1 MTPAVGSLVLY
12 KSGPAKVLECG
23 AKIEIQLA
31 KGKTVKVRPKD
42 ITALHPGPVADLAGL
57 RRGSA
62 GLPDEPSEQTLEEV
76 GEMLDGEPVSLTDL
90 AELVYG
96 DFSPVTAWATWLL
109 LIQGLYFEG
118 TVDAIRA
125 RPMEDVARDR
135 EERARKEAEKAAWNG
150 FLERAESGKIELAD
164 SRFLT
169 DVEELA
175 LGQRTTS
182 RVLKALGRDQTP
194 ANAHTL
200 LMRLGTW
207 TELNNPYPQRAGLA
221 VDSPDL
227 EVPSLPDE
235 ERVDLTHLDAYAI
248 DDEGNQDPDDALSI
262 DGNRLWVHV
271 ADAAALV
278 TPGSELDLEA
288 RGRAGT
294 LYLPELTATMLPAK
308 VTEHLGMG
316 LRETSPAL
324 SIGLDLNAD
333 GGVDKVEI
341 VLSRVRVRRLSYQ
354 QVDERIGESPFRELA
369 AVAERFR
376 AHRHARGAVSLN
388 FPELDVK
395 VRDGEVHLRPF
406 ARLQSRSLV
415 SEAMLMAGEAVA
427 RYAGE
432 HGIPFPYATQEIA
445 DDLDRAPQGMAQMVA
460 ARRKMRPRRY
470 QGAAAP
476 HQGLGLQHYSQ
487 VTSPLRRY
495 LDLVAH
501 QQLRAHL
508 RGDPL
513 LDEEQ
518 MIERIGAAD
527 AVSPL
532 LRKTERLSRQHW
544 TLVWL
549 KARKGWS
556 GEGIFVAMQNRNG
569 QVLLPELGL
578 EVRLPLKQEPALD
591 QVLAME
597 VTGVD
602 LARLEAR
609 FRIVKI
615 S

>member
-12 KSGPAKVLECG
+12 KSGPATVLESG

-42 ITALHPGPVADLAGL
+42 VTVLHPGPVGDLASL
-57 RRGSA
+57 RQGSA
-62 GLPDEPSEQTLEEV
+62 ALPDDPSDNALEEV
-76 GEMLDGEPVSLTDL
+76 GELLDGEPVPLADL

-96 DFSPVTAWATWLL
+96 DFSPATAWATWRLF
-109 LIQGLYFEG
+109 IQGLYFEG
-118 TVDAIRA
+118 SVDAIRA
-125 RPMEDVARDR
+125 RAPEDVARDR
-135 EERARKEAEKAAWNG
+135 EERTRKAVEKAAWNG
-150 FLERAESGKIELAD
+150 FLERVKAGSIEPAD
-164 SRFLT
+164 RHYLG

-175 LGQRTTS
+175 LLQRTSS
-182 RVLKALGRDQTP
+182 RVLKAIGRDQSP

-200 LMRLGTW
+200 LLRLGIW
-207 TELNNPYPQRAGLA
+207 DDFSNPYPRRFGLP
-221 VDSPDL
+221 VDSPTL
-227 EVPSLPDE
+227 AVPALADE
-235 ERVDLTHLDAYAI
+235 QRVDLTHLDAWAI
-248 DDEGNQDPDDALSI
+248 DDEGNQDPDDALSL
-262 DGNRLWVHV
+262 DGRRLWVHV

-278 TPGSELDLEA
+278 TPDSALDLEA

-294 LYLPELTATMLPAK
+294 LYLPELTATMLPAAI
-308 VTEHLGMG
+308 TEQLGMG
-316 LRETSPAL
+316 LQQTSPAL
-324 SIGLDLNAD
+324 SIGMDLND
-333 GGVDKVEI
+333 EGGVDAVEV
-341 VLSRVRVRRLSYQ
+341 VLSRVRVQRLSYQ
-354 QVDERIGESPFRELA
+354 QVDARIDEAPFSDLA

-376 AHRHARGAVSLN
+376 VLRHANGAVSLS

-406 ARLQSRSLV
+406 ERLQSRGLV

-432 HGIPFPYATQEIA
+432 HDIPFPYATQEVA
-445 DDLDRAPQGMAQMVA
+445 EDLDRAPQGMAAMVA

-476 HQGLGLQHYSQ
+476 HQGLGLDSYSQ

-518 MIERIGAAD
+518 MVERIGAAD

-544 TLVWL
+544 TMVWL
-549 KARKGWS
+549 KARKEWS
-556 GEGIFVAMQNRNG
+556 GEGIIVAMPGRNA
-569 QVLLPELGL
+569 QVSLADIGL
-578 EVRLPLKQEPALD
+578 EVRVPLKPEMALD
-591 QVLAME
+591 QRLTLE
-597 VTGVD
+597 LTGVD
-602 LARLEAR
+602 LAQPEAH
-609 FRIVKI
+609 FRVPK
-615 S
+615 